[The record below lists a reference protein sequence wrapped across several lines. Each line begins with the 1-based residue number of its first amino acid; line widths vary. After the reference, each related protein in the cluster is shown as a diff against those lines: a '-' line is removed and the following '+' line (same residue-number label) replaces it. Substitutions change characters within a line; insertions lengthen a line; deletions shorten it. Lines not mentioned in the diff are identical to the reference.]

1 MEILEIIKNIKPLN
15 LEYQAKAKN
24 YLDNLTKPIGS
35 LGELENI
42 FIKLAGIY
50 ETLDFDI
57 SKKNILI
64 FCADNGVVE
73 ENVSCCPK
81 VYTKIVTENFT
92 KGITAINKLSEFA
105 NNDITIIDIGVD
117 GAFDNP
123 QILNHKIAYGTK
135 NFTKEPAMTYDEC
148 IKAILVGF
156 NLVKELSA
164 QGYKMFGTG
173 EMGIGNTTT
182 SAAIA
187 SVLLELPVEKVTGK
201 GAGLD
206 EEGFKNKI
214 KTIEKGITQNKP
226 DKNNPLDVLHKL
238 GGFDIAGMV
247 GAYLGAAFFKVPIVI
262 DGVISAAAALVAFKL
277 NPLTKDYMIASHLSA
292 ESAAKYILE
301 YIGLHPILNLN
312 LRLGEGSGCPLA
324 FNVID
329 AGIYTLKNM
338 ASMDEAKLNKS
349 VYVDIR
355 K

>member
-1 MEILEIIKNIKPLN
+1 MDLFEIIKNIKPLSSD
-15 LEYQAKAKN
+15 YQNKAQV

-42 FIKLAGIY
+42 FIKLAGIF

-57 SKKNILI
+57 LKKNILI

-105 NNDITIIDIGVD
+105 KNDITIIDIGVD
-117 GAFDNP
+117 ADFDNP
-123 QILNHKIAYGTK
+123 KILNHKITYGTK
-135 NFTKEPAMTYDEC
+135 NFTKEPAMSDDEC
-148 IKAILVGF
+148 IKAIFVGF
-156 NLVKELSA
+156 NLIKDLYA

-187 SVLLELPVEKVTGK
+187 SVLLDLPVEKVTGK

-206 EEGFKNKI
+206 EEGFRNKI
-214 KTIEKGITQNKP
+214 KTIEKGIIHNKP

-247 GAYLGAAFFKVPIVI
+247 GAYLGAANFRVPIII
-262 DGVISAAAALVAFKL
+262 DGVISAAAALVAYKL
-277 NPLTKDYMIASHLSA
+277 NPLTKEYMIASHLSA

-324 FNVID
+324 FNIID